1 MATYKITMR
10 KNAKSPHEKYN
21 TLFGINRT
29 STGYRVD
36 IPWHSLTKMNPK
48 GSRRMVR
55 SSTSGIR
62 LIVENNRRGKSSVFH
77 FTV

>member
-1 MATYKITMR
+1 MATYKFTMR
-10 KNAKSPHEKYN
+10 VNAKSPHEKYN

-29 STGYRVD
+29 STGYRLDV
-36 IPWHSLTKMNPK
+36 PFHSLTKINPK
-48 GSRRMVR
+48 GGRKMVR

>member
-10 KNAKSPHEKYN
+10 KNAKSPKYD
-21 TLFGINRT
+21 TLFGINST
-29 STGYRVD
+29 STGYRLDV
-36 IPWHSLTKMNPK
+36 PFHSLTKMNPK
-48 GSRRMVR
+48 GSRKMVR